1 MKKYLVEVRVRTVEL
16 IDTQVER
23 ECEAVLY
30 YAGYKVP
37 YVAPVVS
44 PWTSCA
50 QRFTAKRE
58 AKQVVDMI
66 KTQLPSGWVL
76 GVVEDGHNSQNV
88 E

>member
-23 ECEAVLY
+23 ECEVVLY

-37 YVAPVVS
+37 YVAPVIS

-50 QRFTAKRE
+50 QRF
-58 AKQVVDMI
+58 
-66 KTQLPSGWVL
+66 
-76 GVVEDGHNSQNV
+76 
-88 E
+88 